1 MSSHDLLIIV
11 LFIGILVAFTP
22 LLGKW
27 LANVLQG
34 KRSWLSP
41 VLGPVERCTY
51 RVAGVDPSREMDW
64 KKYLT
69 AVLLFNAAGFLI
81 LFLSLLCQ
89 KWLPLNPAGTENMR
103 WDIALNTAISF
114 MTNTNWQFYSGE
126 GPEGISYFVQMTG
139 LGVQNFVSAATGIAV
154 MAALIRGLKRKC
166 ASTLGNFWADL
177 TRSTLYFLIPISVVV
192 ALLLVSQG
200 VVQSFD
206 GPATVPGMDGVE
218 QVIPNGPA
226 ASQVAIKQLGTNGGG
241 FFGNNSTHPFENP
254 TPFSNMIEMLS
265 LLLIGCACPYAY
277 GVMIGKKRQGW
288 IIFGAMMLL
297 LVTTIGLSQWAEHTG
312 NPLFPGMEMLEGK
325 EVRLGVTNSSLWSV
339 ATTASSN
346 GSVNC
351 MHCSMSPLGG
361 GIALF
366 NMLLGEVIFG
376 GLGCGLYGMLMFAM
390 ITVFLCGLMVGR
402 TPEFLG
408 KKIEA
413 REVRWSM
420 VGVLLPGIT
429 VLLMSGLAAA
439 TEVGRESDLQC
450 RTPRA
455 DGNPVLL
462 RFPGREQRERLCR
475 PGCGGYAFLFR
486 AGRPGDAAG
495 PLRSH
500 HSGDDHC
507 GQHGIQE
514 NRASGPGHHGDGQP
528 DVHGSAGGRGADCR
542 RPHLLPG
549 PGPGAHSGASAPVFG
564 NHAVRSIHQQTR
576 FYDDERRKKESI
588 LV

>member
-1 MSSHDLLIIV
+1 MSLHDLFIIV

-22 LLGKW
+22 VLGKW

-34 KRSWLSP
+34 KRTWLSP
-41 VLGPVERCTY
+41 VLGSVERCTY
-51 RVAGVDPSREMDW
+51 RVAGVDPSKEMDW
-64 KKYLT
+64 KKYLG

-81 LFLSLLCQ
+81 LLLFLLCQ
-89 KWLPLNPAGTENMR
+89 QWLPLNPAGTENMR
-103 WDIALNTAISF
+103 WDIAVNTAVSF
-114 MTNTNWQFYSGE
+114 MTNTNWQSYSGE
-126 GPEGISYFVQMTG
+126 GPEGVSYFVQMTG
-139 LGVQNFVSAATGIAV
+139 LGVQNFVSAATGLAV

-177 TRSTLYFLIPISVVV
+177 TRSTLYFLIPVSIVV
-192 ALLLVSQG
+192 ALVLVSQG

-206 GPATVPGMDGVE
+206 APVEVPGMDGVE

-241 FFGNNSTHPFENP
+241 FFGNNSTHPLENP
-254 TPFSNMIEMLS
+254 TPVSNMIEMLS

-277 GVMIGKKRQGW
+277 GVMIGNRKQGW

-297 LVTTIGLSQWAEHTG
+297 LVVTIGLSQWAEHAG

-325 EVRLGVTNSSLWSV
+325 EVRLGITNSSLWSV

-351 MHCSMSPLGG
+351 MHCSMSPLAG

-390 ITVFLCGLMVGR
+390 VTVFLCGLMVGR

-413 REVRWSM
+413 REVRWCM
-420 VGVLLPGIT
+420 VGVLLPGIM
-429 VLLMSGLAAA
+429 VLLMSGLAAD
-439 TEVGRESDLQC
+439 TEVGRASICNAGPHGLTEILYCFGSQAGNNGSAFAGLSVGD
-450 RTPRA
+450 TPFYSLLGALAMLLARFGA
-455 DGNPVLL
+455 IIPVMIIAGSMAGKKIAPPAQGTMPTDNLTFMTLLVAVVLVVGALTFFPALALGPVL
-462 RFPGREQRERLCR
+462 E
-475 PGCGGYAFLFR
+475 
-486 AGRPGDAAG
+486 
-495 PLRSH
+495 
-500 HSGDDHC
+500 
-507 GQHGIQE
+507 
-514 NRASGPGHHGDGQP
+514 
-528 DVHGSAGGRGADCR
+528 
-542 RPHLLPG
+542 HLLLY
-549 PGPGAHSGASAPVFG
+549 SGTV
-564 NHAVRSIHQQTR
+564 
-576 FYDDERRKKESI
+576 
-588 LV
+588 L

>member
-1 MSSHDLLIIV
+1 MSSHDLFIIV

-34 KRSWLSP
+34 EPTWFSRL
-41 VLGPVERCTY
+41 LGPVESCAY
-51 RVAGVDPSREMDW
+51 RMAGVDPSREMDW
-64 KKYLT
+64 KKYLA

-103 WDIALNTAISF
+103 WDIAFNTAVSF

-206 GPATVPGMDGVE
+206 GPTTVAGMDGVE

-277 GVMIGKKRQGW
+277 GVMIGKRKQGW

-297 LVTTIGLSQWAEHTG
+297 LVTTIGLSQWAEHAG
-312 NPLFPGMEMLEGK
+312 NPLFPGLEMLEGK
-325 EVRLGVTNSSLWSV
+325 EVRLGITNSSLWSV

-351 MHCSMSPLGG
+351 MHCSMSPLAG

-420 VGVLLPGIT
+420 VGVLLPGIA
-429 VLLMSGLAAA
+429 VLGH
-439 TEVGRESDLQC
+439 ERPGGRYGGGAGIHLQ
-450 RTPRA
+450 RRSPRA

-462 RFPGREQRERLCR
+462 RLPGREQRQRLR
-475 PGCGGYAFLFR
+475 GTVRGRYAVLFP

-495 PLRSH
+495 PFRRH
-500 HSGDDHC
+500 YSGDDHC
-507 GQHGIQE
+507 REHGVQKD
-514 NRASGPGHHGDGQP
+514 RPARPGHHGDGQP
-528 DVHGSAGGRGADCR
+528 DVHDPAGSRRADRR
-542 RPHLLPG
+542 RPHLFPALALG
-549 PGPGAHSGASAPVFG
+549 PILEHLLLYSGSV
-564 NHAVRSIHQQTR
+564 
-576 FYDDERRKKESI
+576 
-588 LV
+588 L

>member
-1 MSSHDLLIIV
+1 MSSHDLFIIV

-34 KRSWLSP
+34 KRTWLSP
-41 VLGPVERCTY
+41 VLGPVEHCTY

-89 KWLPLNPAGTENMR
+89 QWLPLNPAGTENMR
-103 WDIALNTAISF
+103 WDIALNTAVSF

-139 LGVQNFVSAATGIAV
+139 LGVQNFVSAATGLAV

-177 TRSTLYFLIPISVVV
+177 TRSTLYFLIPISMVV

-206 GPATVPGMDGVE
+206 GPVTVPGMDGVE

-254 TPFSNMIEMLS
+254 TPFSNMVEMLS

-277 GVMIGKKRQGW
+277 GVMIGNKKQGW

-297 LVTTIGLSQWAEHTG
+297 LVATIGLSQWAEHAG

-325 EVRLGVTNSSLWSV
+325 EVRLGITNSSLWSV

-351 MHCSMSPLGG
+351 MHGSMSPLGG

-366 NMLLGEVIFG
+366 NMLLGEVVFG

-420 VGVLLPGIT
+420 VGVLLPGIA

-439 TEVGRESDLQC
+439 TEVGRESICNAGPHGLTEILYCFGSQAGNNGSAFAGLAVGD
-450 RTPRA
+450 TPFYSLLGGLAMLLARFGA
-455 DGNPVLL
+455 IIPVMIIAGSMASKKTAPPAQGTMATDNLMFMVLLVAVVLIVGALTFFPALALGPVL
-462 RFPGREQRERLCR
+462 E
-475 PGCGGYAFLFR
+475 
-486 AGRPGDAAG
+486 
-495 PLRSH
+495 
-500 HSGDDHC
+500 
-507 GQHGIQE
+507 
-514 NRASGPGHHGDGQP
+514 
-528 DVHGSAGGRGADCR
+528 
-542 RPHLLPG
+542 HLLLY
-549 PGPGAHSGASAPVFG
+549 SGTV
-564 NHAVRSIHQQTR
+564 
-576 FYDDERRKKESI
+576 
-588 LV
+588 L